1 MGRYDSHPSEGS
13 TLRDRLEWARASKG
27 LKKGQLADA
36 VGISA
41 SRVSEWTRA
50 DAPVTP
56 NAESMG
62 SLSAALDVDVGWLA
76 TGYGSPDPAAAD
88 ESVASRLVGT
98 VERQAEELA
107 RLQERQFRLERL
119 ALRLV
124 RAVHEA
130 ELLPDDVNRELFA
143 FATDM
148 GGPDAVDPAAGAVP
162 EPVNELERE
171 LAREARRAA
180 GRDVVDAPAT
190 RGRPRRAPG
199 S

>member
-1 MGRYDSHPSEGS
+1 MGRYDSHPGEGS

-50 DAPVTP
+50 EAPVTP

-62 SLSAALDVDVGWLA
+62 HLSAALGVDVGWLA
-76 TGYGSPDPAAAD
+76 TGYGSPDPRAVD
-88 ESVASRLVGT
+88 ESVAASLAGT

-119 ALRLV
+119 TLRLV

-130 ELLPDDVNRELFA
+130 ELLPEDVNRELFA
-143 FATDM
+143 FAMDR
-148 GGPDAVDPAAGAVP
+148 GGPDAPG
-162 EPVNELERE
+162 PVNELERE
-171 LAREARRAA
+171 LEREARRAA
-180 GRDVVDAPAT
+180 GHGVVDAPAT
-190 RGRPRRAPG
+190 REHPRRAPG